1 MVGGGSDNGVRVRAP
16 VPRLKGRFDPMSD
29 DSHTA
34 TYPDLADDTAYE
46 QAIGTL
52 TDLTDA
58 LLDDVKALDDDGV
71 RAPSACEGW
80 TRGHILAHLARN
92 ADGLGNLLEW
102 ARTGVE
108 TPAYP
113 SRQAR
118 DADIESGAGRTAS
131 ELESDVESSAERL
144 LAAVADLPLDRRHVQ
159 VGMSSGAL
167 APAHEVLWMR
177 IREVAYHHVD
187 LRTTYA
193 FEHLPD
199 WVVARGLDECPTR
212 LADGAAPPFT
222 LVATDSGQ
230 ELPVGDGGP
239 VVRGL
244 ASDLLA
250 WTTGRSDGADLQ
262 SDGPL
267 PALPFWG

>member
-1 MVGGGSDNGVRVRAP
+1 MVGGGSDNGVRVQAP

-58 LLDDVKALDDDGV
+58 LLDDVKALDDEAID
-71 RAPSACEGW
+71 APSACEGW
-80 TRGHILAHLARN
+80 TRGHVLTHVARN
-92 ADGLGNLLEW
+92 ADALGNLIQW
-102 ARTGVE
+102 AATGVE
-108 TPAYP
+108 TPMYSSAGV
-113 SRQAR
+113 R
-118 DADIESGAGRTAS
+118 DADIDAGAGRTAS
-131 ELESDVESSAERL
+131 EHESDVESSAERL
-144 LAAVADLPLDRRHVQ
+144 LAAVAGLPLDRRHATVR
-159 VGMSSGAL
+159 GGGGAEML
-167 APAHEVLWMR
+167 AHDVLWAR

-187 LRTTYA
+187 LRTSCSFA
-193 FEHLPD
+193 HLPD

-212 LADGAAPPFT
+212 LADGDAPPFT

-250 WTTGRSDGADLQ
+250 WTTGRSDGAELD

-267 PALPFWG
+267 PALPSWG